1 MNQLWGSSSSSFPP
15 PPLPTEAVGLSSA
28 AGSRRGRGGTLPLQE
43 ELMDVLAVPLQP
55 GCVQQDVLAALLDG
69 ALRGWRWVALEES
82 LHTKH
87 SAAHQGPMAAG
98 VGGGG
103 RLCLKPPP
111 ELLSLYGER

>member
-103 RLCLKPPP
+103 CV
-111 ELLSLYGER
+111 